1 MTILQSY
8 IKNFNMHLKLNNNT
22 YTQIFFLYLYI
33 TSDNDILSE
42 VITIKKLGL
51 NGPIL
56 YSICLFAY

>member
-8 IKNFNMHLKLNNNT
+8 IKNFNMYLKLNYNT

-42 VITIKKLGL
+42 VITIRKLGL